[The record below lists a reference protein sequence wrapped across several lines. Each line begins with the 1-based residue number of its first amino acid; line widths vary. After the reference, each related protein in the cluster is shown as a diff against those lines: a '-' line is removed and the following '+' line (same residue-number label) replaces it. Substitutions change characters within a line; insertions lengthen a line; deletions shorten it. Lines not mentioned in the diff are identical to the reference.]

1 MKNLNKNEKVAVF
14 VAVFIVGF
22 FFVFGGTVVSLFNK
36 KVSTQSASNGL
47 VKQDLVIGTG
57 EEAIL
62 GKKVV
67 VHYVGHFQDGSVFD
81 SSIDRNEPFQFV
93 LGTNQII
100 SGWNEGIQ
108 GMRVGGTRVLTIPP
122 NLGYGSQ
129 EYKGIPANSTL
140 IFEIQLLK
148 VE

>member
-67 VHYVGHFQDGSVFD
+67 VH
-81 SSIDRNEPFQFV
+81 
-93 LGTNQII
+93 
-100 SGWNEGIQ
+100 
-108 GMRVGGTRVLTIPP
+108 
-122 NLGYGSQ
+122 
-129 EYKGIPANSTL
+129 
-140 IFEIQLLK
+140 
-148 VE
+148 